1 MVNREERSLSK
12 NKRRKLRLRTEADFE
27 AEKPANQGFSTVKNS
42 KKNIETAKQN
52 SSLIET

>member
-42 KKNIETAKQN
+42 KKNIETPQQN